1 MRLTNKT
8 TRSSVILIG
17 IAIIIFVIYY
27 LYFRIPGTEIPFTA
41 LSRGSFLRNSRTAG
55 VTPEL
60 IIIQDINDVSRI
72 ENSKEFTLPS
82 YVIPEEKNRVFS
94 SLRAV
99 DYNQFLALF
108 VFQGSKSHS
117 GYDVIVDDVYFSENN
132 VNVYATFHTPDKWYN
147 VFFGEQVESPM
158 SEDPYQIITIRS
170 DLLRG
175 KTVTFNLIVREA
187 IVYKQEIKINW
198 FSYTLDYCAYLS
210 RGALVAISGRTFI
223 MTRSSFRIIILVLT
237 AVVLLNL
244 NITARAQMANEQGL
258 PNINRQSIFAHL
270 AIEHVSKAQGIPAST
285 LFVFED
291 TEVRSDILAK
301 TFQFVTIID
310 KSSFQPYK
318 LMIEHDTRA
327 VHSANDVELAEKKTR
342 VERFGKL
349 DPALFNHLQ
358 GLSNSDVV
366 SATIILEIQPGA
378 ALSDL
383 ELEVT
388 NELSQ
393 KYPEVRNAVANNRS
407 PMDVPDVALSH
418 KIRAEYLSG
427 ITNRV
432 QQRVNA
438 FLQILEARRIQY
450 TPFAGMPAV
459 IVTATKAQLIQ
470 LAQHPSVGN
479 VFLANS
485 DKVVLAAPSSMP
497 TRSVS
502 NGHHTASNIEAV
514 WALGYKGSGTSVAV
528 LDSSVADTSSVS
540 SHCPDLNGANNCFLN
555 LGGVYPFFSL
565 ITDHATA
572 IAGVVASNA
581 VYPDAPNETLGIAP
595 LTTIHRGG
603 TISGTSE
610 QVVQALDW
618 ALFTSLVD
626 VASAS
631 VVTYSS
637 TGTPS
642 SFAWAFDYQARLA
655 QRTVVAA
662 AGNNGDYV
670 ASPGAGWN
678 SLVVGG
684 YHHETSTMWENDL
697 KGEASS
703 WKNPSTG
710 AEKPDVVAPAF
721 ANFLNVGGNF
731 SNSDGTSLSAPHVA
745 AVVA

>member
-1 MRLTNKT
+1 
-8 TRSSVILIG
+8 
-17 IAIIIFVIYY
+17 
-27 LYFRIPGTEIPFTA
+27 
-41 LSRGSFLRNSRTAG
+41 
-55 VTPEL
+55 
-60 IIIQDINDVSRI
+60 
-72 ENSKEFTLPS
+72 
-82 YVIPEEKNRVFS
+82 
-94 SLRAV
+94 
-99 DYNQFLALF
+99 
-108 VFQGSKSHS
+108 
-117 GYDVIVDDVYFSENN
+117 
-132 VNVYATFHTPDKWYN
+132 
-147 VFFGEQVESPM
+147 
-158 SEDPYQIITIRS
+158 
-170 DLLRG
+170 
-175 KTVTFNLIVREA
+175 
-187 IVYKQEIKINW
+187 
-198 FSYTLDYCAYLS
+198 
-210 RGALVAISGRTFI
+210 
-223 MTRSSFRIIILVLT
+223 
-237 AVVLLNL
+237 
-244 NITARAQMANEQGL
+244 
-258 PNINRQSIFAHL
+258 
-270 AIEHVSKAQGIPAST
+270 
-285 LFVFED
+285 
-291 TEVRSDILAK
+291 
-301 TFQFVTIID
+301 
-310 KSSFQPYK
+310 
-318 LMIEHDTRA
+318 MIEHDTRA

-479 VFLANS
+479 VFLANY

-555 LGGVYPFFSL
+555 LGDVYPFFSL

-721 ANFLNVGGNF
+721 ANFLEVGGSF
-731 SNSDGTSLSAPHVA
+731 ANSDGTSLSAPHVA
-745 AVVA
+745 AIAALLIERNSDLRNTPTALKSILMATARNIEGPTGLLWSEDHRDGAGAVDALGALQVAGNRGQHGTTCLDSCWISEVLTPGDFTNWTRSYEVYAEAGDRIRFGTSWWSQADDPSSSPVLSTDLDMYLLDPDNSVVPGSFSFNANNNVEMIPQDGYIIAPKTGIYTLVVQKYEFNETSNLVGIAYSREEALANSGTITGTTWYDADMNGIRGDPMDEYPTDGLNLTLYKDANNNGIFEPNFGDTLFAEVEANYDDNNEAVYSFIGIPPGNYWVLGDYTYVTSTNPIGPINIGPSDTINDIDFGVWSSCIDCS